1 MEGLEISEVMLSEV
15 KKENQSIRIDS
26 QYFKKQ
32 FLQFLQKTL
41 DANPLEFFVKNGY
54 RVVYENTKII
64 SKEEA
69 ISKDY
74 PYFLQATDLET
85 PFIKMDNLF
94 YVDQTEWIRY
104 PKGRV
109 NKGEILIEVKGKI
122 EKVSIVPEDFPE
134 KTLISGSLFKLTTN
148 EKISKYVLLCY
159 LLCKYGVAFKERYKT
174 NLLISYISKPDLYR
188 MPIPKF
194 SNAFQEQ
201 IDQIFKL
208 IFQSKNQSKLLYT
221 RAENLLLESLG
232 LNEES
237 LDCHEAKA
245 SRNDGVVSSFPNL
258 LASSLRGVATPRR
271 GNPELQNQQSD
282 KFSHLSINQKS
293 FQESFLKTGRLDA
306 EYYQPKYEEI
316 TNQIKLREYAKLS
329 DLVLIQKS
337 IEPGSEAY
345 LENGLEFIRV
355 ANLNKF
361 SISKS
366 EIFLDEEKYSG
377 TIKPKKDTILLSKD
391 GTVGI
396 AYKVSEDLNCIT
408 SGAILHLT
416 INQTNIL
423 PDYLTL
429 VLNSKLVQ
437 MQAERDSGGSI
448 IQHWKPSEIMEILIP
463 ILDQPTQAKIS
474 SLIQTSFTL
483 KAKSEKLLE
492 TAKKAVEMAIE
503 DSEERALEFILMN
516 K

>member
-15 KKENQSIRIDS
+15 KKENQNIRIDS

-221 RAENLLLESLG
+221 QAENLLLESLG
-232 LNEES
+232 LDKES

-245 SRNDGVVSSFPNL
+245 SLGDGVG
-258 LASSLRGVATPRR
+258 SLEAKLATPSPRASR
-271 GNPELQNQQSD
+271 GNPELQNQKSD

-293 FQESFLKTGRLDA
+293 FKESFLKTGRLDA

-316 TNQIKLREYAKLS
+316 INQITLGKYAKLS

-361 SISKS
+361 GILKS

-416 INQTNIL
+416 INQKNIL

-463 ILDQPTQAKIS
+463 IIDQKTQSKIS
-474 SLIQTSFTL
+474 SLIRQSFSLKKTS
-483 KAKSEKLLE
+483 ENLLE
-492 TAKKAVEMAIE
+492 TSKKAVEMAIE
-503 DSEERALEFILMN
+503 ESEEKAIKFIKEN
-516 K
+516 FES

>member
-1 MEGLEISEVMLSEV
+1 MLSDVLRGKQLFRIEAEYFQKKYLEV
-15 KKENQSIRIDS
+15 EKKFSISPSINSVNSKITCGPFGSNLLD
-26 QYFKKQ
+26 
-32 FLQFLQKTL
+32 TL
-41 DANPLEFFVKNGY
+41 
-54 RVVYENTKII
+54 YENDGVLVVRPFNLKKCKVEDENLVYI
-64 SKEEA
+64 KEESLKA
-69 ISKDY
+69 NNLKTFKEGTLLFSRVGDIKIGVLNKRKKTTISPNIIAVEFDNDVVAK
-74 PYFLQATDLET
+74 FLCV
-85 PFIKMDNLF
+85 F
-94 YVDQTEWIRY
+94 YQTKFGY
-104 PKGRV
+104 GQ
-109 NKGEILIEVKGKI
+109 IERQ
-122 EKVSIVPEDFPE
+122 
-134 KTLISGSLFKLTTN
+134 L
-148 EKISKYVLLCY
+148 KISAQPTISTEIIGELKFPLL
-159 LLCKYGVAFKERYKT
+159 
-174 NLLISYISKPDLYR
+174 SS
-188 MPIPKF
+188 
-194 SNAFQEQ
+194 Q
-201 IDQIFKL
+201 
-208 IFQSKNQSKLLYT
+208 FQSKISFVLDKSFELDDLSNNTYSQ
-221 RAENLLLESLG
+221 AENLLLESLG

-245 SRNDGVVSSFPNL
+245 SRNDEVESLEKKLVTP
-258 LASSLRGVATPRR
+258 SLRGAQRR
-271 GNPELQNQQSD
+271 VNPELQNQKSD

-293 FQESFLKTGRLDA
+293 FKESFLNTGRLDA

-361 SISKS
+361 GISKS
-366 EIFLDEEKYSG
+366 EIFLDEERYSG

-416 INQTNIL
+416 INQKNIL

-437 MQAERDSGGSI
+437 IQAERDSGGSI

-463 ILDQPTQAKIS
+463 IIDQPTQAKIS
-474 SLIQTSFTL
+474 SLIQTSFAL
-483 KAKSEKLLE
+483 KTKSEKLLE

-503 DSEERALEFILMN
+503 ENEERALEFIAKM

>member
-1 MEGLEISEVMLSEV
+1 MLSELEYSGRIDAEYYRPKFLKYETIV
-15 KKENQSIRIDS
+15 KNRDGKSLKDVTNFLIGPFGSAFTVDNYVDDKSYRYIRGKDVKPLKLMDDDNVYMPFEDYKKLSKYALKENDILVSVVGTLGNAAIIT
-26 QYFKKQ
+26 KK
-32 FLQFLQKTL
+32 
-41 DANPLEFFVKNGY
+41 DIP
-54 RVVYENTKII
+54 
-64 SKEEA
+64 A
-69 ISKDY
+69 IFSCKSTV
-74 PYFLQATDLET
+74 L
-85 PFIKMDNLF
+85 
-94 YVDQTEWIRY
+94 
-104 PKGRV
+104 RV
-109 NKGEILIEVKGKI
+109 NKINPNYLLVYLNSKYGRELLLRKERGAIQKGLNL
-122 EKVSIVPEDFPE
+122 DDL
-134 KTLISGSLFKLTTN
+134 KTLEVFVPSENFQNQIDNFFKL
-148 EKISKYVLLCY
+148 S
-159 LLCKYGVAFKERYKT
+159 FQ
-174 NLLISYISKPDLYR
+174 NL
-188 MPIPKF
+188 
-194 SNAFQEQ
+194 E
-201 IDQIFKL
+201 
-208 IFQSKNQSKLLYT
+208 QSKLLYIQ
-221 RAENLLLESLG
+221 AENLLLESLG
-232 LNEES
+232 LNKES
-237 LDCHEAKA
+237 LDCQEAKA
-245 SRNDGVVSSFPNL
+245 YLNSDVGDLEKKP
-258 LASSLRGVATPRR
+258 ATSSLRGVATPRR
-271 GNPELQNQQSD
+271 GNPELQNQKSD

-293 FQESFLKTGRLDA
+293 FKESFLKTGRLDA

-361 SISKS
+361 GISKS

-416 INQTNIL
+416 INQKNIL

-463 ILDQPTQAKIS
+463 IIDQPTQAKIS

-483 KAKSEKLLE
+483 KAKSENLLE
-492 TAKKAVEMAIE
+492 VAKKAVEMAIE
-503 DSEERALEFILMN
+503 ENEERALEFIAKM